1 MMNVVNTAAKATS
14 EMVSMTGVGGKSSQ
28 ASDGDAFSR
37 TLNAFDGEK
46 PASHSGEGDA
56 EGPPVAVEGNVPDL
70 SEEAKVQV
78 TPPRASPA
86 PSEADLASLSEQIS
100 AGQPA
105 EHSDTAG
112 GKTTGTTS
120 EKPGANSQKLA
131 EIAAALAMSTADGGV
146 TDTKALAAALK
157 KLADSAKPDADLPTD
172 AADETVDTAST
183 DTTTLDDMLS
193 LLSLPLAG
201 SQVEQTNATAG
212 SEFDAAQQGAVNG
225 IEGQANGTKV
235 LPEPAGQDVATGDD
249 AASTTE
255 DGAVFRFQKSDSK
268 AASVDMYVAPGTDGS
283 VDVDVSAPTAKDAPV
298 VQVVDS
304 RRYLGLAPNS
314 NALSVA
320 STIAGDPQ
328 WAGALDPASKLAN
341 SALFAGTG
349 NVVHTLK
356 IQMNPVELGNVTA
369 TMRLVGEDLSIHLT
383 VHSSSAYRELTNDS
397 NSIMDALKAQGFSV
411 DQISVSMSSSSD
423 KSGDNAAG
431 GRQPSDMGQ
440 SQQQQGNRQSGS
452 DARQAAQFDRTSS
465 GSGTAGGN
473 DAGMVEGTVASGAGS
488 ARPEHVYL

>member
-14 EMVSMTGVGGKSSQ
+14 EMISMTGAGAKSSQ
-28 ASDGDAFSR
+28 STSGDGFSK

-46 PASHSGEGDA
+46 PASYSDEGEAKGATPTLEGD
-56 EGPPVAVEGNVPDL
+56 VPDL

-78 TPPRASPA
+78 APPREVPAS
-86 PSEADLASLSEQIS
+86 SETDLASLREQMS
-100 AGQPA
+100 TGQPA
-105 EHSDTAG
+105 PLPDTTE
-112 GKTTGTTS
+112 GKTTSAAS
-120 EKPGANSQKLA
+120 EKAGANSQKLA
-131 EIAAALAMSTADGGV
+131 EIAAALVMSTTDGGV

-157 KLADSAKPDADLPTD
+157 KLADSAKTDTDLPAD
-172 AADETVDTAST
+172 VADETVDTAST

-201 SQVEQTNATAG
+201 GQTEQTTVAA
-212 SEFDAAQQGAVNG
+212 SEFNAAQQGAING
-225 IEGQANGTKV
+225 VDAQATGARA
-235 LPEPAGQDVATGDD
+235 LPEQAGQDVASGDG
-249 AASTTE
+249 ASSTE
-255 DGAVFRFQKSDSK
+255 DGAVFRFQRSDS
-268 AASVDMYVAPGTDGS
+268 AAAGVDMYVAPGTDGS

-320 STIAGDPQ
+320 STIANDPQ
-328 WAGALDPASKLAN
+328 WATALDPASKLAN
-341 SALFAGTG
+341 SALFASTS

-356 IQMNPVELGNVTA
+356 IQMNPVELGNITA

-431 GRQPSDMGQ
+431 GRQASDMGQ
-440 SQQQQGNRQSGS
+440 SQQQQGNRQSGG
-452 DARQAAQFDRTSS
+452 DARQADQFDRTSS
-465 GSGTAGGN
+465 GSATAGGN
-473 DAGMVEGTVASGAGS
+473 DAGVVEGTVAAGAGS

>member
-14 EMVSMTGVGGKSSQ
+14 EMVSMTGAGGKTSQ
-28 ASDGDAFSR
+28 ASGGDAFSK

-46 PASHSGEGDA
+46 PPSSGEGDA
-56 EGPPVAVEGNVPDL
+56 KGASQAAAGDVSDA
-70 SEEAKVQV
+70 SEKGTIQG
-78 TPPRASPA
+78 SPLRDD
-86 PSEADLASLSEQIS
+86 PESSEADLASLSEKMT
-100 AGQPA
+100 AGQPVPQT
-105 EHSDTAG
+105 ETAG
-112 GKTTGTTS
+112 GKSAVAAT

-131 EIAAALAMSTADGGV
+131 EIAAALAMSTTDGGV

-157 KLADSAKPDADLPTD
+157 KLADSAKSDAGPATD
-172 AADETVDTAST
+172 SADETLDNAPADTSA
-183 DTTTLDDMLS
+183 LDDMLS

-201 SQVEQTNATAG
+201 GQTDQTTAAAG
-212 SEFDAAQQGAVNG
+212 ELGAAQQGVING
-225 IEGQANGTKV
+225 VGGHAAGAKV
-235 LPEPAGQDVATGDD
+235 IPDQAGQDAASGDD
-249 AASTTE
+249 ASSTE
-255 DGAVFRFQKSDSK
+255 SGAVFRFQKSDS

-283 VDVDVSAPTAKDAPV
+283 VDVDVSTPAAKDAPV

-320 STIAGDPQ
+320 STIANDPQ

-341 SALFAGTG
+341 SALFASTG

-383 VHSSSAYRELTNDS
+383 VHSSSAYRELTHDS

-411 DQISVSMSSSSD
+411 DQISVSLSSSSD

-440 SQQQQGNRQSGS
+440 SQQQQGNRQSGG
-452 DARQAAQFDRTSS
+452 DARQAEQFDRTSS

-473 DAGMVEGTVASGAGS
+473 DAGMVEGAVASGAGS

>member
-14 EMVSMTGVGGKSSQ
+14 EMVSMTGAGGKTSQ
-28 ASDGDAFSR
+28 ASDRDAFSK

-46 PASHSGEGDA
+46 PASYSGEGDA
-56 EGPPVAVEGNVPDL
+56 KGAAQATEGDVPDV
-70 SEEAKVQV
+70 SDEAKVQV
-78 TPPRASPA
+78 PPSREVQAS
-86 PSEADLASLSEQIS
+86 SVSDLASLSEQMTT
-100 AGQPA
+100 GQQA
-105 EHSDTAG
+105 QQSGTNGANTAG
-112 GKTTGTTS
+112 AAS

-131 EIAAALAMSTADGGV
+131 EIAAALAMSTTDGGV

-157 KLADSAKPDADLPTD
+157 KLADSAKSDVDLATD
-172 AADETVDTAST
+172 STDETLDGASA

-193 LLSLPLAG
+193 LLSLPPAG
-201 SQVEQTNATAG
+201 GQTEQPTAAA
-212 SEFDAAQQGAVNG
+212 SEFNAAQQGAING
-225 IEGQANGTKV
+225 IEGQATGAKA
-235 LPEPAGQDVATGDD
+235 LSEQAGQDGASGDD
-249 AASTTE
+249 SSSSET
-255 DGAVFRFQKSDSK
+255 GAVFRFQKSDS
-268 AASVDMYVAPGTDGS
+268 AASVDMHVAASTDGS
-283 VDVDVSAPTAKDAPV
+283 VDVDVSAATAKDAPV

-320 STIAGDPQ
+320 STIANDPQ

-341 SALFAGTG
+341 SALFASTG

-356 IQMNPVELGNVTA
+356 IQMNPVELGNITA

-383 VHSSSAYRELTNDS
+383 VHSSGAYRELTNDS

-423 KSGDNAAG
+423 KSGDNSAG
-431 GRQPSDMGQ
+431 SRQASDMGQ
-440 SQQQQGNRQSGS
+440 SQQQQGNRQSGG
-452 DARQAAQFDRTSS
+452 DARQADQFDRTSS
-465 GSGTAGGN
+465 GSATAGGN

-488 ARPEHVYL
+488 ARPGHVYL

>member
-14 EMVSMTGVGGKSSQ
+14 EMISMTGAGAKSSQ
-28 ASDGDAFSR
+28 ASDGDAFSK

-46 PASHSGEGDA
+46 PASYSDEGEAKDATPAPEGD
-56 EGPPVAVEGNVPDL
+56 VPDL

-78 TPPRASPA
+78 APPREVPAS
-86 PSEADLASLSEQIS
+86 SETDLASLSEQMS
-100 AGQPA
+100 TAQQP
-105 EHSDTAG
+105 DTTD
-112 GKTTGTTS
+112 GKTTSTAS

-131 EIAAALAMSTADGGV
+131 EIAAALAMSTTDGGV

-157 KLADSAKPDADLPTD
+157 KLADSAKTDTDLPTD
-172 AADETVDTAST
+172 AADETVDTASI

-201 SQVEQTNATAG
+201 GQTEQTTAAA
-212 SEFDAAQQGAVNG
+212 SEFNAAQQGAING
-225 IEGQANGTKV
+225 IDAQATDARA
-235 LPEPAGQDVATGDD
+235 LPEQAGQDVASGDD
-249 AASTTE
+249 ASSTE
-255 DGAVFRFQKSDSK
+255 DGAVFRFQRSDS
-268 AASVDMYVAPGTDGS
+268 AAAGVDMYVAPGTDGS

-320 STIAGDPQ
+320 STIANDPQ
-328 WAGALDPASKLAN
+328 WATALDPASKLAN
-341 SALFAGTG
+341 SALFASTG

-356 IQMNPVELGNVTA
+356 IQMNPVELGNITA

-431 GRQPSDMGQ
+431 GRQASDMGQ
-440 SQQQQGNRQSGS
+440 SQQQQGNRQSGG
-452 DARQAAQFDRTSS
+452 DARQADQFDRTSS
-465 GSGTAGGN
+465 GSATAGGN
-473 DAGMVEGTVASGAGS
+473 DAGVVEGTVAAGAGS

>member
-14 EMVSMTGVGGKSSQ
+14 EMVSMTGAGGKTSQ
-28 ASDGDAFSR
+28 ASDGDAFSK

-46 PASHSGEGDA
+46 PAGYSGEGDA
-56 EGPPVAVEGNVPDL
+56 KGTPQAAEGDVSDVSG
-70 SEEAKVQV
+70 EAKVQV
-78 TPPRASPA
+78 TPPREVPAS
-86 PSEADLASLSEQIS
+86 SETDLASLSEQMTT
-100 AGQPA
+100 GQQAQQPDA
-105 EHSDTAG
+105 TGA
-112 GKTTGTTS
+112 KTTSTVS

-131 EIAAALAMSTADGGV
+131 EIAAALAMSTTDGGV

-157 KLADSAKPDADLPTD
+157 KLADSAKSGSDLSTD
-172 AADETVDTAST
+172 VADETADAAST
-183 DTTTLDDMLS
+183 DTTALDDMLS

-201 SQVEQTNATAG
+201 SQAEQTTAAA
-212 SEFDAAQQGAVNG
+212 SEFNAAQQGAIAG
-225 IEGQANGTKV
+225 IEGHTTGTKV
-235 LPEPAGQDVATGDD
+235 LPEQAGQDAASGDD
-249 AASTTE
+249 ASPTE
-255 DGAVFRFQKSDSK
+255 TGAVFRFQKSDS

-283 VDVDVSAPTAKDAPV
+283 VDVDVSASTAKDAPV

-320 STIAGDPQ
+320 STIANDPQ

-341 SALFAGTG
+341 SALFASTG

-423 KSGDNAAG
+423 KSGDNPAG
-431 GRQPSDMGQ
+431 GRQASDMGQ
-440 SQQQQGNRQSGS
+440 SQQQQGNRQSGG
-452 DARQAAQFDRTSS
+452 DARQADQFDRMSS

-473 DAGMVEGTVASGAGS
+473 DAGVVEGAVASGAGS